1 MPKRKNKIK
10 QCDCILVQMCPL
22 LNQENAIMVFTENKM
37 EEEERE
43 EEEKKMSF
51 T

>member
-22 LNQENAIMVFTENKM
+22 LKQENAIMVFTENKM